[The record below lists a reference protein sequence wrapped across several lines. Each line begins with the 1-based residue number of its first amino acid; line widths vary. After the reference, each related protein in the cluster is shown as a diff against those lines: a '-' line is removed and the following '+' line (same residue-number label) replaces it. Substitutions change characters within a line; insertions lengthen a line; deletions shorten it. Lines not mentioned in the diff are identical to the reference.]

1 MNKKIIIGARGSKL
15 SLSYAEK
22 VKKLFFSA
30 SDQKME
36 IDIQTIKTSG
46 DIFHDKK
53 ISDIGGK
60 NIFCKEIERQ
70 LSENKIDIAVHSL
83 KDMDSFEEND
93 LMIGAYLKRNDPR
106 DVLVLKKGR
115 SLDSDQLTIGSSSKR
130 RELQFKSCFKNITFK
145 NIRGNI
151 DSRISKVKK
160 GEYDGI
166 ILALAGIQTLN
177 LEEEIKE
184 IFSEKKIIPSA
195 GQGVIAVQCRKDD
208 LENLKILE
216 KINDENAKICALTE
230 RSLLKTIG
238 GDCHTAVGA
247 YAKLDKNNITII
259 SQLFSD
265 DGLKSFSIQKSGDKK
280 FPEQLG
286 ISAGKDLLKQS
297 EGSYKKKDE
306 YNFNKTTE

>member
-30 SDQKME
+30 SNQKKE
-36 IDIQTIKTSG
+36 IEIQTIKTSG

-60 NIFCKEIERQ
+60 NIFCKEIENQ
-70 LSENKIDIAVHSL
+70 LLEKKIDIAVHSL
-83 KDMDSFEEND
+83 KDMDSFEENN
-93 LMIGAYLKRNDPR
+93 LTIGAYLKRNDPR
-106 DVLVLKKGR
+106 DVIVLKKNK
-115 SLDSDQLTIGSSSKR
+115 SLSEDKLTIGSSSKR
-130 RELQFKSCFKNITFK
+130 RELQFKSYFKNITCK

-160 GEYDGI
+160 GEYDGV
-166 ILALAGIQTLN
+166 ILALAGMKMLN
-177 LEEEIKE
+177 FENEIKE
-184 IFSEKKIIPSA
+184 IFSEEKIIPSA

-208 LENLKILE
+208 LENMKILE
-216 KINDENAKICALTE
+216 KINDENTKICALTE

-238 GDCHTAVGA
+238 GDCHTAVGV
-247 YAKLDKNNITII
+247 YAKIDKGNITIS

-265 DGLKSFSIQKSGDKK
+265 DGLKSFLIKKSGDKK

-297 EGSYKKKDE
+297 EGNYKKKR
-306 YNFNKTTE
+306 

>member
-15 SLSYAEK
+15 SLSYAER

-30 SDQKME
+30 SNQKIE
-36 IDIQTIKTSG
+36 IDIQTIRTSG

-70 LSENKIDIAVHSL
+70 LLEKKIDIAVHSL
-83 KDMDSFEEND
+83 KDMDSFEENN
-93 LMIGAYLKRNDPR
+93 LIVGAYLKRNDPR
-106 DVLVLKKGR
+106 DVIVLKKDR
-115 SLDSDQLTIGSSSKR
+115 SLNSDKLTIGSSSKR
-130 RELQFKSCFKNITFK
+130 RELQLKLYFKNITCK

-160 GEYDGI
+160 GEYDGV

-208 LENLKILE
+208 FENLKVLE
-216 KINDENAKICALTE
+216 KINDENTKICALTE

-247 YAKLDKNNITII
+247 YAKIDKNSITII

-265 DGLKSFSIQKSGDKK
+265 DGLKPFSVQKSGDKK

-297 EGSYKKKDE
+297 EGKYKKKR
-306 YNFNKTTE
+306 

>member
-15 SLSYAEK
+15 SLSYAET

-30 SDQKME
+30 SDKKTK

-70 LSENKIDIAVHSL
+70 LSEKKIDIAVHSL

-106 DVLVLKKGR
+106 DVIVLKKGR

-297 EGSYKKKDE
+297 EGNYKKKR
-306 YNFNKTTE
+306 

>member
-15 SLSYAEK
+15 SLSYAET

-30 SDQKME
+30 SNQKKE
-36 IDIQTIKTSG
+36 LEIQTIKTSG
-46 DIFHDKK
+46 DIFHDKR

-60 NIFCKEIERQ
+60 NIFCREIENQ
-70 LSENKIDIAVHSL
+70 LIEKKIDIAVHSL

-93 LMIGAYLKRNDPR
+93 LVIGAYLKRNDPR
-106 DVLVLKKGR
+106 DVIVMNKDR
-115 SLDSDQLTIGSSSKR
+115 SLSSDKLIIGSSSKR
-130 RELQFKSCFKNITFK
+130 RELQFKTYFKNIICK

-160 GEYDGI
+160 GEYDGV
-166 ILALAGIQTLN
+166 ILALAGIKILN
-177 LEEEIKE
+177 LENEIKE
-184 IFSEKKIIPSA
+184 IFSEEKIIPSA

-216 KINDENAKICALTE
+216 KINDENTKICALTE

-238 GDCHTAVGA
+238 GDCHTAVGV
-247 YAKLDKNNITII
+247 YAKIDKGNITIS

-265 DGLKSFSIQKSGDKK
+265 DGLKSFSIKKSGDKK
-280 FPEQLG
+280 FPQELG

-297 EGSYKKKDE
+297 EGNYKKKR
-306 YNFNKTTE
+306 

>member
-15 SLSYAEK
+15 SLSYAEI

-30 SDQKME
+30 SNQKKKIE
-36 IDIQTIKTSG
+36 IQTIKTSG

-60 NIFCKEIERQ
+60 NIFCKEIENQ
-70 LSENKIDIAVHSL
+70 LIEKKIDIAVHSL
-83 KDMDSFEEND
+83 KDMDSFEENN
-93 LMIGAYLKRNDPR
+93 LIIGAYLKRNDPR
-106 DVLVLKKGR
+106 DVIVLKKDK
-115 SLDSDQLTIGSSSKR
+115 SLSRDKLTIGSSSKR
-130 RELQFKSCFKNITFK
+130 RELQFKSYFKNITCK

-151 DSRISKVKK
+151 DSRISKLKK

-166 ILALAGIQTLN
+166 ILALAGIKMLN
-177 LEEEIKE
+177 FENEIKE
-184 IFSEKKIIPSA
+184 IFSEEKIIPAA
-195 GQGVIAVQCRKDD
+195 GQGVIAAQCRKDD

-216 KINDENAKICALTE
+216 KINDENTKICALTE

-238 GDCHTAVGA
+238 GDCPTAVGV
-247 YAKLDKNNITII
+247 YAKIDKGNITIS

-265 DGLKSFSIQKSGDKK
+265 DGLKSFSIKKSGDKK
-280 FPEQLG
+280 FPQELG

-297 EGSYKKKDE
+297 EGNYKKKR
-306 YNFNKTTE
+306 

>member
-15 SLSYAEK
+15 SLSYAEI

-30 SDQKME
+30 SNQKKE
-36 IDIQTIKTSG
+36 IEIQTIKTSG

-60 NIFCKEIERQ
+60 NIFCKEIENQ
-70 LSENKIDIAVHSL
+70 LLEKKIDIAVHSL
-83 KDMDSFEEND
+83 KDMDSFEENN
-93 LMIGAYLKRNDPR
+93 LIIGAYLKRNDPR
-106 DVLVLKKGR
+106 DVIVLKKDK
-115 SLDSDQLTIGSSSKR
+115 SLSRDKLTIGSSSKR
-130 RELQFKSCFKNITFK
+130 RELQFKSYFKNITCK

-151 DSRISKVKK
+151 DSRISKLKK

-166 ILALAGIQTLN
+166 ILALAGIKMLN
-177 LEEEIKE
+177 FENEIKE
-184 IFSEKKIIPSA
+184 IFSEEKIIPAA
-195 GQGVIAVQCRKDD
+195 GQGVIAAQCRKDD

-216 KINDENAKICALTE
+216 KINDENTKICALTE

-238 GDCHTAVGA
+238 GDCHTAVGV
-247 YAKLDKNNITII
+247 YAKIDKGNITIS

-265 DGLKSFSIQKSGDKK
+265 DGLKSFSIKKSGDKK
-280 FPEQLG
+280 FPQELG

-297 EGSYKKKDE
+297 EGNYKKKR
-306 YNFNKTTE
+306 

>member
-15 SLSYAEK
+15 SLSYAK
-22 VKKLFFSA
+22 IVKKLFFSA
-30 SDQKME
+30 SNQKME

-53 ISDIGGK
+53 ISEIGGK

-70 LSENKIDIAVHSL
+70 LSEKKIDIAVHSL
-83 KDMDSFEEND
+83 KDMDSFEDND
-93 LMIGAYLKRNDPR
+93 LIIGAYLKRNDPR
-106 DVLVLKKGR
+106 DVLVLKKNR
-115 SLDSDQLTIGSSSKR
+115 SLDSDKLTIGSSSKR
-130 RELQFKSCFKNITFK
+130 RELQFKLHFKNIRCK
-145 NIRGNI
+145 NIRGNV

-166 ILALAGIQTLN
+166 ILAFAGIKTLN

-208 LENLKILE
+208 FENLKTLE
-216 KINDENAKICALTE
+216 KINDENTKICALTE

-247 YAKLDKNNITII
+247 YAKIDKNKITII

-265 DGLKSFSIQKSGDKK
+265 DGLKSFSTQKSGDKK

-286 ISAGKDLLKQS
+286 ISAGKDLLKKS
-297 EGSYKKKDE
+297 EGEYKKKR
-306 YNFNKTTE
+306 

>member
-1 MNKKIIIGARGSKL
+1 MDKKIIIGARGSKL
-15 SLSYAEK
+15 SVSYAET
-22 VKKLFFSA
+22 VKKLFSSV

-70 LSENKIDIAVHSL
+70 LSEKKIDIAVHSL

-93 LMIGAYLKRNDPR
+93 LIIGAYLKRNDPR
-106 DVLVLKKGR
+106 DVIVLQKGK
-115 SLDSDQLTIGSSSKR
+115 SLNSDQLTIGSSSKR
-130 RELQFKSCFKNITFK
+130 RELQFKLHFKNITCK

-166 ILALAGIQTLN
+166 ILALAGIKTLN

-208 LENLKILE
+208 FENLKVL
-216 KINDENAKICALTE
+216 KKMNDENTKICAITE

-247 YAKLDKNNITII
+247 YAEIDKDNITII

-280 FPEQLG
+280 FPEKLG
-286 ISAGKDLLKQS
+286 VSAGKDLLNQS
-297 EGSYKKKDE
+297 KGNYKKKR
-306 YNFNKTTE
+306 

>member
-15 SLSYAEK
+15 SLSYAEI

-30 SDQKME
+30 SNQKKKIE
-36 IDIQTIKTSG
+36 IQTIKTSG

-60 NIFCKEIERQ
+60 NIFCKEIENQ
-70 LSENKIDIAVHSL
+70 LIEKKIDIAVHSL
-83 KDMDSFEEND
+83 KDMDSFEENN
-93 LMIGAYLKRNDPR
+93 LIIGAYLKRNDPR
-106 DVLVLKKGR
+106 DVIVLKKDK
-115 SLDSDQLTIGSSSKR
+115 SLSRDKLTIGSSSKR
-130 RELQFKSCFKNITFK
+130 RELQFKSYFKNITCK

-151 DSRISKVKK
+151 DSRISKLKK

-166 ILALAGIQTLN
+166 ILALAGIKMLN
-177 LEEEIKE
+177 FENEIKE
-184 IFSEKKIIPSA
+184 IFSEEKIIPAA
-195 GQGVIAVQCRKDD
+195 GQGVIAAQCRKDD

-216 KINDENAKICALTE
+216 KINDENTKICALTE

-238 GDCHTAVGA
+238 GDCHTAVGV
-247 YAKLDKNNITII
+247 YAKIDKGNITIS

-265 DGLKSFSIQKSGDKK
+265 DGLKSFSIKKSGDKK
-280 FPEQLG
+280 FPQQLG

-297 EGSYKKKDE
+297 EGNYKKKR
-306 YNFNKTTE
+306 